1 MDNDLVQLL
10 RSVIREELAP
20 VNDRLDRND
29 ERLDGISQHLGNI
42 DQRLNHIEE
51 DQHLIKS
58 AVLDTNER
66 LINVESLLENQ
77 HRIIELLSAR
87 SIEQEA
93 KLKRIK

>member
-1 MDNDLVQLL
+1 MDDF
-10 RSVIREELAP
+10 
-20 VNDRLDRND
+20 
-29 ERLDGISQHLGNI
+29 
-42 DQRLNHIEE
+42 DQRLTRIED
-51 DQHLIKS
+51 DQQLIKR

-93 KLKRIK
+93 KLKRII